1 MNSASTI
8 SRVML
13 AATLLLGAGMLA
25 AAQSQEQGL
34 TGGLSA
40 GDLVRA
46 VIRNE
51 LSPAG
56 GNDARWKYVLH
67 KDVEGKQELREV
79 VETRA
84 GSLDRLVAIAGKPL
98 SEGEQ
103 RAESDRIFRLS
114 HNAEEQ
120 RKFEES
126 RRKEAEQCSRF
137 LAMIPDAFLFEYGG
151 ESGALIKVIFK
162 PNPGF
167 QAPSREGKV
176 LHEMAGEIWVEA
188 RQRRLVS
195 IRGQIVDDVKFG
207 GGLLGHLEKGGQV
220 TVKRSEIQPG
230 HWELTEMEVNMKG
243 KALILKNIAVQQKE
257 QHTDFHAVPE
267 DLSLADAAGILLHQS
282 VLAAKQ

>member
-1 MNSASTI
+1 
-8 SRVML
+8 ML
-13 AATLLLGAGMLA
+13 AATLLLAAGVLA
-25 AAQSQEQGL
+25 EAQSPQQAL
-34 TGGLSA
+34 TAGLSA
-40 GDLVRA
+40 GELVRA
-46 VIRNE
+46 VIHNE
-51 LSPAG
+51 LSPAN

-79 VETRA
+79 VETKA
-84 GSLDRLVAIAGKPL
+84 GSLDRLVEVAGKPL

-103 RAESDRIFRLS
+103 RAERDRIFRLS
-114 HNAEEQ
+114 HDAEEE
-120 RKFEES
+120 RKFEDS
-126 RRKEAEQCSRF
+126 RRKDAEQCTRF
-137 LAMIPDAFLFEYGG
+137 LAMIPDAFVFEYGG
-151 ESGALIKVIFK
+151 ESGALIKVTFN

-167 QAPSREGKV
+167 QAPSREAKV

-195 IRGQIVDDVKFG
+195 IRGQIVNDVKFG

-230 HWELTEMEVNMKG
+230 HWELTEMDVNMKG
-243 KALILKNIAVQQKE
+243 KALMFKNIAVQQKE